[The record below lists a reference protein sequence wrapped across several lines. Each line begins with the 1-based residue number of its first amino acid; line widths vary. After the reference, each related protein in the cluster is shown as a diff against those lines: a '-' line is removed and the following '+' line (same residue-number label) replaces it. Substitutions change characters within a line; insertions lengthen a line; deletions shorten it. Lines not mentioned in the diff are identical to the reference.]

1 MTKKSIEKNIQ
12 NLKNRRGNIK
22 NKISTSTLQNFN
34 TLTDLY
40 EDRKISRKETAD
52 KLINGIL
59 AKDEKGH
66 KEYNKAVAKYEN
78 AEPLR
83 NRPKVFSALRKAK
96 KARKE
101 QAVGVRLRKKT
112 SPEDLAWASKRI
124 TKMARERMLKN
135 RKTYAIKYMLFS
147 KEDRAGTKS

>member
-1 MTKKSIEKNIQ
+1 MKMERFQEKK
-12 NLKNRRGNIK
+12 
-22 NKISTSTLQNFN
+22 
-34 TLTDLY
+34 
-40 EDRKISRKETAD
+40 TAD
-52 KLINGIL
+52 KPINGIL

>member
-1 MTKKSIEKNIQ
+1 MTKKSIEKNNQ
-12 NLKNRRGNIK
+12 HLKNRRDNIK

-101 QAVGVRLRKKT
+101 QAVGVRLRK
-112 SPEDLAWASKRI
+112 
-124 TKMARERMLKN
+124 N
-135 RKTYAIKYMLFS
+135 
-147 KEDRAGTKS
+147 

>member
-12 NLKNRRGNIK
+12 NLKNRRDNIK

-40 EDRKISRKETAD
+40 EDGKISRKETAD

-101 QAVGVRLRKKT
+101 QAVGVRLRKK
-112 SPEDLAWASKRI
+112 LVQ
-124 TKMARERMLKN
+124 
-135 RKTYAIKYMLFS
+135 KT
-147 KEDRAGTKS
+147 